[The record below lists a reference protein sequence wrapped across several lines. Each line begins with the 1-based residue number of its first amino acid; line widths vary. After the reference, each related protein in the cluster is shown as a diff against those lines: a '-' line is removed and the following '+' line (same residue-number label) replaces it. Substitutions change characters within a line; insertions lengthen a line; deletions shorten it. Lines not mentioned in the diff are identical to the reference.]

1 MYISKVKVREAM
13 DKIGIKTFT
22 ELANVVGITKNQL
35 SVMLSI
41 SYNPFKTRVEDL
53 CLALEVSPDEIINFG
68 RNDSTDDSDINDD
81 DVTAIELFA
90 GAGGLAL
97 GLELAGIKTLEYVE
111 FDQACCETLKT
122 NRPSW
127 NVICDDIHNVDFSGY
142 RGKVDIVTGGF
153 PCQAFSYA
161 GKKLGFGDTRG
172 TLFHEFARCIKEVNP
187 KMFLAE
193 NVRGLV
199 SHNKGRT
206 LVTILEV
213 LQSLGYSIQT
223 QILNA
228 AYYGVGQKRERIV
241 IIGIRNDLDISFSYP
256 KPESK
261 MTTLRQAL
269 KDCPESIGET
279 YSEKKRKVL
288 ELVPAGGCW
297 VDLPEEVA
305 KEYMGKSY
313 YSGGGRRGMARRISW
328 DEPSLT
334 LTCSPS
340 QKQTERCHP
349 EETRP
354 FTVREYARIQ
364 SFPDDW
370 KFCGGMSDQYKQIGN
385 AVPVEMARRIGV
397 QLKKAILTEGKT
409 MTKKKPDFIQMTLP
423 IDE

>member
-1 MYISKVKVREAM
+1 
-13 DKIGIKTFT
+13 
-22 ELANVVGITKNQL
+22 
-35 SVMLSI
+35 MLSDE
-41 SYNPFKTRVEDL
+41 YNPLKTRVNDL
-53 CLALEVSPDEIINFG
+53 CIVLKVHPDEIMDFVKINSSQLL
-68 RNDSTDDSDINDD
+68 STVSKES
-81 DVTAIELFA
+81 VTAIELFA

-97 GLELAGIKTLEYVE
+97 GLEQAGICTVEYVE
-111 FDQACCETLKT
+111 FEKACCETLKT
-122 NRPSW
+122 NRPEW
-127 NVICDDIHNVDFSGY
+127 NVICDDIHNVDFTEYSGQI
-142 RGKVDIVTGGF
+142 DIVTGGF

-161 GKKLGFGDTRG
+161 GKKLGFEDTRG
-172 TLFHEFARCIKEVNP
+172 TLFHEFARCVQQVRP

-199 SHNKGRT
+199 SHDKGRT
-206 LVTILEV
+206 LQTIIEV
-213 LQSLGYSIQT
+213 LKSLGYSIQYK
-223 QILNA
+223 ILNA

-241 IIGIRNDLDISFSYP
+241 IIGIRDDLPIDFSFP
-256 KPESK
+256 IPDEK
-261 MTTLRQAL
+261 MTTLRQVL
-269 KDCPESIGET
+269 KDCPASPGEE

-297 VDLPEEVA
+297 VDLPEDVA
-305 KEYMGKSY
+305 KNYMGKSY

-328 DEPSLT
+328 DEPCLT

-370 KFCGGMSDQYKQIGN
+370 KFCGGIGDQYKQIGN

-397 QLKKAILTEGKT
+397 QLKETILKYNGT
-409 MTKKKPDFIQMTLP
+409 MDTI
-423 IDE
+423 